1 LRYLQHRAI
10 GTHELAQ
17 RYRRPVD
24 EPAQLRAIGGWGTS
38 SRDRRSDTGDV
49 AGHGGVDDSIGMI
62 LGNADKL
69 VAPLVR

>member
-1 LRYLQHRAI
+1 LRRIQHRAI
-10 GTHELAQ
+10 RTHELPQ

-24 EPAQLRAIGGWGTS
+24 ESTQLRAIGGWGTS
-38 SRDRRSDTGDV
+38 GRDRRSDIGDV
-49 AGHGGVDDSIGMI
+49 TGHGGVDDATRMI